1 MNLSDITN
9 QFDAFISS
17 TNDTSGGN
25 NGNIQVETVTSSSQ
39 VSPIQQSPSIMDY
52 EWPQMGT
59 GTPIDWTQY
68 AQQQESNVHN
78 NIADNTPPTVNTSN
92 VIPTN
97 SQTVT
102 PSEMNDLVNNL
113 DINANHQFTSD
124 NINHL
129 AYQYVQQRGELI
141 KPQTLPVLPPLQER
155 LAQLFGY
162 PSNTKTLPPTLCN
175 FLQKI
180 NCVYPHQ
187 VINKLGGDRIQLAYG
202 LAQAH
207 PSTLFQQ
214 HFQELWILFAFCRDY
229 IFSYPL
235 DQRSFRART
244 WYQLRCKEAY
254 DQEFYKITPE
264 EFVEIREALL
274 ESSKEK
280 SKIYMEGIYKMII
293 RWCNDDSTIT
303 DSESCASSSS
313 NVNETQSN
321 ASSMT
326 ILL

>member
-1 MNLSDITN
+1 MLHSIINPSDTTN
-9 QFDAFISS
+9 PFDTFINS

-52 EWPQMGT
+52 EWLQMGT

-92 VIPTN
+92 VITTN
-97 SQTVT
+97 SQTVN

-141 KPQTLPVLPPLQER
+141 KPQTLPVLPPFQER

-162 PSNTKTLPPTLCN
+162 PSNTKTLPQTLCN

-187 VINKLGGDRIQLAYG
+187 VINKLGGG
-202 LAQAH
+202 
-207 PSTLFQQ
+207 
-214 HFQELWILFAFCRDY
+214 
-229 IFSYPL
+229 
-235 DQRSFRART
+235 
-244 WYQLRCKEAY
+244 
-254 DQEFYKITPE
+254 
-264 EFVEIREALL
+264 
-274 ESSKEK
+274 
-280 SKIYMEGIYKMII
+280 
-293 RWCNDDSTIT
+293 
-303 DSESCASSSS
+303 
-313 NVNETQSN
+313 
-321 ASSMT
+321 
-326 ILL
+326 